1 MRRKGIALVAT
12 LAVTLF
18 IAVLV
23 FGAFFTTQLEI
34 WTTRN
39 DTTANQAFAVAQA
52 GIQKYKTLAFQTFRY
67 YLENTDTYGSE
78 LARYAQC
85 GNMLTIGL
93 DLNRDGAIGRTDD
106 LPNGGSRTEEVT
118 FPDGSKGRY
127 TVSFSVSG
135 PYVTLRS
142 VGEYAGARS
151 TVTAVVRVSSKGL
164 FSNAIATGL
173 GSGVMNGNM
182 EVWGSVYVN
191 ASNPSDFVIGSSG
204 AFKMHNY
211 YTRDQLA
218 NIFGN
223 RWTANE
229 ISQFLKLQAMEQRDM
244 CATLS
249 VTGGKV
255 KIWGDSQ
262 IGDSDLPSGLSASDG
277 WNPKVDGIYV
287 GSGSTG
293 NQCNNVSSAPD
304 VCVGGSANYYA
315 TNGIG
320 AFAYQNPPPIPSL
333 NDTRCKDDP
342 SKTWRQC
349 LRSEAENNGVV
360 LVKGQSLPSSCT
372 LNVITQQE
380 QGRGRGGGPEQEQET
395 VVFGTTDMSCLVNGK
410 GFTYTYDS
418 STGKGQ
424 LTVYGTV
431 NFRGYNL
438 EFQEDVVVRYTNK
451 ATLVV
456 ESQDDKGGS
465 VTLDGDLLPERS
477 FPDQDVLGIVAEKTL
492 TITGDRQNVP
502 GTPQK
507 QVVMGL
513 FYAGERAIA
522 EQNSTV
528 FGTIIAKEVC
538 TSSNCQAGSG
548 NVQIVQ
554 VPGLEFNLP
563 PGFDK
568 IPNATSAFF
577 GQLTYERR

>member
-1 MRRKGIALVAT
+1 MRRKGIALVTT
-12 LAVTLF
+12 LAVTLI
-18 IAVLV
+18 IATLVL
-23 FGAFFTTQLEI
+23 GAFFTTQLEI

-67 YLENTDTYGSE
+67 YLENADRYGSE

-93 DLNRDGAIGRTDD
+93 DLNRDGRIDGTND
-106 LPNGGSRTEEVT
+106 LANGGSRTEQVT
-118 FPDGSKGRY
+118 FPDGTRGTY
-127 TVSFSVSG
+127 TVAFSVSG
-135 PYVTLRS
+135 SYVTLRS
-142 VGEYAGARS
+142 VGEYAGAKS

-173 GSGVMNGNM
+173 GSGVINGDM

-191 ASNPSDFVIGSSG
+191 ASNPSEFVIESSG

-218 NIFGN
+218 NIFG
-223 RWTANE
+223 RSWTTQE
-229 ISQFLKLQAMEQRDM
+229 IAEFLKLQAMEQRDM

-255 KIWGDSQ
+255 KIGGNSQ
-262 IGDSDLPSGLSASDG
+262 IGDNALPSNLSSSDG

-287 GSGSTG
+287 GSGTTG
-293 NQCNNVSSAPD
+293 SGCNDVGSAPD
-304 VCVGGSANYYA
+304 VCVDGNAKYYA

-333 NDTRCKDDP
+333 DGPSCKADP

-349 LRSEAENNGVV
+349 LQSEARTKGVD
-360 LVKGQSLPSSCT
+360 LVKGESLPPGCT
-372 LNVITQQE
+372 LAVNN
-380 QGRGRGGGPEQEQET
+380 QGT
-395 VVFGTTDMSCLVNGK
+395 VVFGQTDMSCLVGEK
-410 GFTYTYDS
+410 GFTYTYNS
-418 STGKGQ
+418 STKKGE

-431 NFRGYNL
+431 NFRGYDLN
-438 EFQEDVVVRYTNK
+438 FKEDVVVRYTNK
-451 ATLVV
+451 ATLIV
-456 ESQDDKGGS
+456 ESQGSSGGN
-465 VTLDGDLLPERS
+465 VTLDGDLLPQGK
-477 FPDQDVLGIVAEKTL
+477 FPDQDVLGIVVEKNL
-492 TITGDRQNVP
+492 TITGRTQNVS

-513 FYAGERAIA
+513 FYAGGRAIIQ
-522 EQNSTV
+522 QNSTV

-538 TSSNCQAGSG
+538 TSSNCTAGSG
-548 NVQIVQ
+548 NVNIVQ

-563 PGFDK
+563 PGFNQ

>member
-1 MRRKGIALVAT
+1 MRRKGIALVTT
-12 LAVTLF
+12 LAVTLI
-18 IAVLV
+18 IATLV

-67 YLENTDTYGSE
+67 YLENADRYGSE

-93 DLNRDGAIGRTDD
+93 DLNRDGRIDGTND
-106 LPNGGSRTEEVT
+106 LANGGSRTEQVT
-118 FPDGSKGRY
+118 FPDGTRGTY
-127 TVSFSVSG
+127 TVAFSVSG

-142 VGEYAGARS
+142 VGEYAGAKS

-191 ASNPSDFVIGSSG
+191 ASNPPDFVIGSSG

-218 NIFGN
+218 NIFGKS
-223 RWTANE
+223 WTAND
-229 ISQFLKLQAMEQRDM
+229 IAQFLKLQAMEQRDM

-255 KIWGDSQ
+255 KIWGNSQ
-262 IGDSDLPSGLSASDG
+262 IGDNALPSGLSSSDG

-287 GSGSTG
+287 GSGTTG
-293 NQCNNVSSAPD
+293 RECNDVGSAPD
-304 VCVGGSANYYA
+304 VCVGGGANYYA

-333 NDTRCKDDP
+333 DGTSCKADP

-349 LRSEAENNGVV
+349 LQSEASTNGVV
-360 LVKGQSLPSSCT
+360 LVKGESLPPGCT
-372 LNVITQQE
+372 LAVNN
-380 QGRGRGGGPEQEQET
+380 QGT
-395 VVFGTTDMSCLVNGK
+395 VVFGQTNMSCLVGGK
-410 GFTYTYDS
+410 GFTYNYNS
-418 STGKGQ
+418 STKKGE

-431 NFRGYNL
+431 NFRGYDL
-438 EFQEDVVVRYTNK
+438 EFKEDVVVRYTNK
-451 ATLVV
+451 ATLLV
-456 ESQDDKGGS
+456 ESQGSSGGN

-477 FPDQDVLGIVAEKTL
+477 FPDQDVLGIVVEKNL
-492 TITGDRQNVP
+492 TTTGDTQNVS
-502 GTPQK
+502 GAPQK

-513 FYAGERAIA
+513 FYAGGRAIIQ
-522 EQNSTV
+522 QNSTV

-538 TSSNCQAGSG
+538 TSSNCTAGSG
-548 NVQIVQ
+548 NVNIVQ

-563 PGFDK
+563 PGFNQ

>member
-1 MRRKGIALVAT
+1 MRRKGIALVTT
-12 LAVTLF
+12 LAVTLI
-18 IAVLV
+18 IATLVL
-23 FGAFFTTQLEI
+23 GAFFTTQLEI

-67 YLENTDTYGSE
+67 YLENADRYGSE

-93 DLNRDGAIGRTDD
+93 DLNRDGRIDGTND
-106 LPNGGSRTEEVT
+106 LANGGSRTEQVT
-118 FPDGSKGRY
+118 FPDGTRGTY
-127 TVSFSVSG
+127 TVAFSVSG
-135 PYVTLRS
+135 SYVTLRS
-142 VGEYAGARS
+142 VGEYAGAKS

-191 ASNPSDFVIGSSG
+191 ASNPPDFVIGSSG
-204 AFKMHNY
+204 TFKMHNY

-223 RWTANE
+223 GWTADQ
-229 ISQFLKLQAMEQRDM
+229 IAQLLKLQAMEQRDM

-255 KIWGDSQ
+255 KIWGNSQ
-262 IGDSDLPSGLSASDG
+262 IGDNALPSGLSSSDG

-287 GSGSTG
+287 GSGTTG
-293 NQCNNVSSAPD
+293 SACNNVRSAPD
-304 VCVGGSANYYA
+304 VCVGGNAKYYA

-333 NDTRCKDDP
+333 DGTSCKADP

-349 LRSEAENNGVV
+349 LQSEASTNGVV
-360 LVKGQSLPSSCT
+360 LVKGQSLPPGCT
-372 LNVITQQE
+372 LAVN
-380 QGRGRGGGPEQEQET
+380 RGT
-395 VVFGTTDMSCLVNGK
+395 VVFGQTDMSCLVGGK
-410 GFTYTYDS
+410 GFTYNYNS
-418 STGKGQ
+418 STGKGE

-431 NFRGYNL
+431 NFRGYDL
-438 EFQEDVVVRYTNK
+438 EFKEDVVVRYTNK
-451 ATLVV
+451 ATLLV
-456 ESQDDKGGS
+456 ESQGSSGGN

-477 FPDQDVLGIVAEKTL
+477 FPDQDVLGIVVEKNL
-492 TITGDRQNVP
+492 TITGDRQNVS
-502 GTPQK
+502 GAPQK

-513 FYAGERAIA
+513 FYAGERAIIQ
-522 EQNSTV
+522 QNSTV

-538 TSSNCQAGSG
+538 TSSNCIAGSG
-548 NVQIVQ
+548 NVNIVQ

-563 PGFDK
+563 PGFDQ

>member
-52 GIQKYKTLAFQTFRY
+52 GIQKYKTLAFQAFRY
-67 YLENTDTYGSE
+67 YLENADTYGSE

-85 GNMLTIGL
+85 GNMLVIGL
-93 DLNRDGAIGRTDD
+93 DLNRDGTIDSAND
-106 LPNGGSRTEEVT
+106 LGNGNSRTEEVT
-118 FPDGSKGRY
+118 FPDGSKGKY
-127 TVSFSVSG
+127 TVSFSASG
-135 PYVTLRS
+135 SYVTLRS

-151 TVTAVVRVSSKGL
+151 TVTAVVKVSSKGL

-191 ASNPSDFVIGSSG
+191 ASNPTDFVIGSSG

-223 RWTANE
+223 RWTADQ

-255 KIWGDSQ
+255 KIWGNSQ
-262 IGDSDLPSGLSASDG
+262 IGDSALPSGLSASDG

-287 GSGSTG
+287 GEGRTG

-304 VCVGGSANYYA
+304 VCVGGGANYYA
-315 TNGIG
+315 TNGIR
-320 AFAYQNPPPIPSL
+320 AFPYQNPPPIPSL
-333 NDTRCKDDP
+333 DTTPCKADT
-342 SKTWRQC
+342 SQTWRQC
-349 LRSEAENNGVV
+349 LRSQASTEGVV
-360 LVKGQSLPSSCT
+360 LIKGQNLPSWCT
-372 LNVITQQE
+372 LNVN
-380 QGRGRGGGPEQEQET
+380 RGT
-395 VVFGTTDMSCLVNGK
+395 IVFGRTNMSCLQDGK

-418 STGKGQ
+418 STQKGQ
-424 LTVYGTV
+424 LTVYGMV
-431 NFRGYNL
+431 NFRGYDL
-438 EFQEDVVVRYTNK
+438 EFKEDVVVRYTNK

-456 ESQDDKGGS
+456 ESQGNEGGS

-477 FPDQDVLGIVAEKTL
+477 FPDQDVLGIVTEKTL
-492 TITGDRQNVP
+492 TITGDTQNVP

-513 FYAGERAIA
+513 FYAGEGAIVQ
-522 EQNSTV
+522 QNSTV
-528 FGTIIAKEVC
+528 FGTIIAKTVC
-538 TSSNCQAGSG
+538 TSSNCTAGSG
-548 NVQIVQ
+548 NVNIVQ

-568 IPNATSAFF
+568 IPNASSAFF